1 MGLFN
6 IHFFIEVIM
15 FIIEKVFDFEARFI
29 ILFFITLVNIVIVM
43 NKLEMVLNEE
53 LVYARKKNK

>member
-6 IHFFIEVIM
+6 IHFFIEFIM
-15 FIIEKVFDFEARFI
+15 FIINKVFDFEARFI
-29 ILFFITLVNIVIVM
+29 ILFFITLVNNVIVM
-43 NKLEMVLNEE
+43 NKLEMVFNEE

>member
-15 FIIEKVFDFEARFI
+15 FITEKVFDFEARFI
-29 ILFFITLVNIVIVM
+29 ILFFITLVNNVIVM

>member
-29 ILFFITLVNIVIVM
+29 ILFFITLVNNVIVM

>member
-1 MGLFN
+1 
-6 IHFFIEVIM
+6 M

-29 ILFFITLVNIVIVM
+29 ILFFITLVNNVIVM